1 MKKALYGMMLSS
13 LLFYKHFRQDL
24 ENIGF
29 KVNSYDICVA
39 NGVIE
44 GHQQTAIWHVD
55 DVKVSHV
62 SKHANEEFIK
72 WCEKKYGS
80 DLNGHIKVTRGMKH
94 EYLAM
99 LLYYSKSGIV
109 IIDMR
114 S

>member
-13 LLFYKHFRQDL
+13 LLFYKHFWQDL
-24 ENIGF
+24 ESIGF
-29 KVNSYDICVA
+29 KVNPYVICVA
-39 NGVIE
+39 NQIVG
-44 GHQQTAIWHVD
+44 GHQQTVTWHEY
-55 DVKVSHV
+55 
-62 SKHANEEFIK
+62 ANEEFIK